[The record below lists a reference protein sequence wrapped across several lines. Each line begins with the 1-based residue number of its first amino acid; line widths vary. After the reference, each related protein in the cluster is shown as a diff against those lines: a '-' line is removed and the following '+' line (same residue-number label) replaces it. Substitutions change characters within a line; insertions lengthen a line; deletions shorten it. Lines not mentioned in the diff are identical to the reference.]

1 MAKYTGLEK
10 PGRWAEFA
18 YESSL
23 RHSPVKSNG
32 GEATAAA
39 GDPTNNPSSSAKSK
53 RRLSTG
59 STLAS
64 LARSNSKQS
73 KMSRRRSSGRSDS
86 YDVVC
91 SHGGFES
98 YPGVPVLQR
107 LNFPNRQWNQSKNR
121 TIWLLD
127 STSALLCI
135 WAISVTVH
143 NHNLPGP
150 QSRRAPSIIYLF
162 VGANDKS
169 IHRLG
174 YQLCPAHYP
183 PCPCLMSL

>member
-1 MAKYTGLEK
+1 METFAMAKYTGLEK

-32 GEATAAA
+32 EATAAAAA
-39 GDPTNNPSSSAKSK
+39 GDPTNNPSSSTKSK

-91 SHGGFES
+91 SHGGFEP
-98 YPGVPVLQR
+98 YPGSLCYQFYIFLIDNEIIREIAPLG
-107 LNFPNRQWNQSKNR
+107 F
-121 TIWLLD
+121 
-127 STSALLCI
+127 STQQALF
-135 WAISVTVH
+135 WAISVT
-143 NHNLPGP
+143 
-150 QSRRAPSIIYLF
+150 IT
-162 VGANDKS
+162 
-169 IHRLG
+169 
-174 YQLCPAHYP
+174 
-183 PCPCLMSL
+183 